1 MLLVKNNLLIHKGKL
16 NLNKINL
23 ISIFCNYFII
33 FRAKEYAE
41 RKVKEMTT
49 QQETLQNK
57 LREMQGERTRICN
70 ILSNKHR
77 EMTDLQKEVERLKED
92 VKMRDIK
99 LQWTQNK
106 LKTEMDLQ
114 KETQQKLDKAMVII
128 LYISL
133 LFYL

>member
-1 MLLVKNNLLIHKGKL
+1 MAAQRALPQSKEALLK
-16 NLNKINL
+16 
-23 ISIFCNYFII
+23 SY
-33 FRAKEYAE
+33 
-41 RKVKEMTT
+41 TT
-49 QQETLQNK
+49 
-57 LREMQGERTRICN
+57 
-70 ILSNKHR
+70 
-77 EMTDLQKEVERLKED
+77 RLKED

-128 LYISL
+128 LYILL

>member
-1 MLLVKNNLLIHKGKL
+1 
-16 NLNKINL
+16 
-23 ISIFCNYFII
+23 
-33 FRAKEYAE
+33 
-41 RKVKEMTT
+41 
-49 QQETLQNK
+49 
-57 LREMQGERTRICN
+57 
-70 ILSNKHR
+70 
-77 EMTDLQKEVERLKED
+77 MTDLQKEVERLKED

-128 LYISL
+128 LYILL